1 MTVAE
6 ARNKGGVGTAGNEVV
21 IRRDAGERARAGTV
35 AGIKTGTEAGVV
47 RTKPRGLSRTGG
59 VPGWLSAVAA
69 ALMAALCALST
80 SLPAWAHDLPDD
92 AVSLPVTAK
101 RTSLAARSSSPTGQ
115 WVTVHSY
122 QWGNHYQNAQYKL
135 SPTPN
140 PDGSVHVTVATT
152 LWSTD
157 GTIVKWTSTKTI
169 YDNGVQVAFIGADY
183 RTGTKMEQFAEFD
196 VKGGG
201 AHHITSK
208 ETPYGTTTLKVG
220 WDFYVHVP
228 YTITASATSGGSISP
243 SGNVLVDAGG
253 SQAYAMTPAEGHRI
267 RDVKVDGKSVGKVSS
282 YAFANVNA
290 GHAIAAEFEAIPVHA
305 VTFEDGITGEV
316 LKTESVLEGSSATAP
331 DPGCHEGWVFA
342 GWDGD
347 FGKVERDIVVTSQWD
362 RVMLAV
368 RFLDRGGNVI
378 EEQQVAWGD
387 PATPPEAPPARARL
401 PRRGWVLS

>member
-35 AGIKTGTEAGVV
+35 AGIKTGTEAGAV

-80 SLPAWAHDLPDD
+80 SLPAGAHDLPDD

-101 RTSLAARSSSPTGQ
+101 RTSLAARPSSPTGQ

-243 SGNVLVDAGG
+243 AGTCWSMPG
-253 SQAYAMTPAEGHRI
+253 DSRRTP
-267 RDVKVDGKSVGKVSS
+267 
-282 YAFANVNA
+282 
-290 GHAIAAEFEAIPVHA
+290 
-305 VTFEDGITGEV
+305 
-316 LKTESVLEGSSATAP
+316 
-331 DPGCHEGWVFA
+331 
-342 GWDGD
+342 
-347 FGKVERDIVVTSQWD
+347 
-362 RVMLAV
+362 
-368 RFLDRGGNVI
+368 
-378 EEQQVAWGD
+378 
-387 PATPPEAPPARARL
+387 
-401 PRRGWVLS
+401 

>member
-35 AGIKTGTEAGVV
+35 AGIKTGTEAGAV

-80 SLPAWAHDLPDD
+80 SLPAGAHDLPDD

-101 RTSLAARSSSPTGQ
+101 RTSLAARPSSPTGQ

-169 YDNGVQVAFIGADY
+169 YDNGRAISESA
-183 RTGTKMEQFAEFD
+183 RT
-196 VKGGG
+196 
-201 AHHITSK
+201 
-208 ETPYGTTTLKVG
+208 
-220 WDFYVHVP
+220 
-228 YTITASATSGGSISP
+228 
-243 SGNVLVDAGG
+243 
-253 SQAYAMTPAEGHRI
+253 
-267 RDVKVDGKSVGKVSS
+267 
-282 YAFANVNA
+282 
-290 GHAIAAEFEAIPVHA
+290 
-305 VTFEDGITGEV
+305 TG
-316 LKTESVLEGSSATAP
+316 
-331 DPGCHEGWVFA
+331 
-342 GWDGD
+342 
-347 FGKVERDIVVTSQWD
+347 
-362 RVMLAV
+362 
-368 RFLDRGGNVI
+368 
-378 EEQQVAWGD
+378 
-387 PATPPEAPPARARL
+387 PARKWSSSR
-401 PRRGWVLS
+401 SST